1 MTDDS
6 TRRKDRWT
14 LALTL
19 VFTALLAVVY
29 AVDEPALWLGWA
41 VLTVAVSGTAMAL
54 LNRETPKES

>member
-1 MTDDS
+1 MTEAA

-19 VFTALLAVVY
+19 VVAASFAVVY

-41 VLTVAVSGTAMAL
+41 VLAAAVSGSAMVL
-54 LNRETPKES
+54 LNRETPQEP